1 MMVFLKTAVPGFTTI
16 LFRKKRTRILVA
28 LALLPWVVV
37 SIVKIVGGLS
47 PSLSLT
53 AAPLFSEFVMTFF
66 VQFFIPLLAV
76 LAGSSLIRDE
86 VEEKTLSSLL
96 CRPVSKGKLFLAK
109 FLSSALF
116 WWAVL
121 LTAVTVSFLIA
132 YFGDYSL
139 FVVTKRFL
147 PALAAALLAYLAYS
161 SLFSFLSTFVP
172 KTVILGIFFIFGWE
186 SVVQYFPGSTQ
197 KLTVAHYVKSLL
209 PPAPMANSF
218 LLVQLEPSSKL
229 WSLTV
234 LLGLSLLCLLLG
246 AFLFSRKEYNA

>member
-1 MMVFLKTAVPGFTTI
+1 MMAFLKTAVPGFTTI

-86 VEEKTLSSLL
+86 VEEKTLSSLT
-96 CRPVSKGKLFLAK
+96 CRPVSKGNLFLAK

-161 SLFSFLSTFVP
+161 DKVVEGSPKNAISAVP
-172 KTVILGIFFIFGWE
+172 IMPW
-186 SVVQYFPGSTQ
+186 
-197 KLTVAHYVKSLL
+197 
-209 PPAPMANSF
+209 
-218 LLVQLEPSSKL
+218 
-229 WSLTV
+229 
-234 LLGLSLLCLLLG
+234 
-246 AFLFSRKEYNA
+246 R